1 MLKLLL
7 YSRVVTSFLFCICRC
22 FFPSCYLK
30 GKFFEEK
37 RMGYLWALKS
47 VPRLLYLRRQ
57 KVKWPVGKSTIV
69 LGGDKIKFDN
79 SSINVFQQ
87 SGCYFQAFERIEIGR
102 DVWIGPNTGI
112 ITANHKLTNP
122 ELHEDGKPVVIHDK
136 VWIGMNSVILPGVEL
151 GPHVVVGAGSIVTKS
166 YPDGWCVIAG
176 NPAKIIKTIKH
187 EDIAL

>member
-1 MLKLLL
+1 
-7 YSRVVTSFLFCICRC
+7 
-22 FFPSCYLK
+22 
-30 GKFFEEK
+30 
-37 RMGYLWALKS
+37 MGYFWALKS

-112 ITANHKLTNP
+112 ITANHNISNP
-122 ELHEDGKPVVIHDK
+122 EKHDEGKPVIIGDN
-136 VWIGMNSVILPGVEL
+136 VWIGMNSVILPGVIL
-151 GPHVVVGAGSIVTKS
+151 GKNTVVGAGSVVTKS
-166 YPDGWCVIAG
+166 FPQGHCVIVG
-176 NPAKIIKTIKH
+176 NPARLLKVI
-187 EDIAL
+187 D